1 MRTFS
6 LIFDNVVSDD
16 RVHIKEQRSA
26 LRDSSPDPAEPGNP
40 DPPDQQNEGGNYE
53 GDFLFY
59 ALL

>member
-1 MRTFS
+1 M
-6 LIFDNVVSDD
+6 NVSDD

-40 DPPDQQNEGGNYE
+40 DPPDQQKEGGNYE

-59 ALL
+59 APS